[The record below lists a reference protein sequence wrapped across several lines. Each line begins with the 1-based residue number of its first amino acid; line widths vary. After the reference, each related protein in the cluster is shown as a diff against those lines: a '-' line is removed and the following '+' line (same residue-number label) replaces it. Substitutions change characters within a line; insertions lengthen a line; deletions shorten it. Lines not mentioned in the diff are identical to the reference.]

1 MLNFRITFEQP
12 WLLLLL
18 IPAFFFGVLPY
29 FRSPKKYRR
38 TRNRILSVVL
48 HCTALSLAILV
59 LAGIT
64 FQYDLPNKENEV
76 ILLVDKSDSNN
87 KSDDLKDDFVAEV
100 LKNTQSNFKIGIVT
114 FGYDQVYAATLN
126 TDANAVLKEYQRAS
140 DPDTSG
146 TDFEAAIQYAANL
159 FTKPESARIV
169 ILSDG
174 VETDGNANAVIRS
187 LASTGIKVDT
197 VHFPDEESDDIQIL
211 AVHYPDTT
219 IRHGESF
226 EVTLDV
232 KSTFEGVAT
241 LTMFDDATQIGES
254 LELSLTQG
262 TQQIVMEAILPIP
275 GLHKLT
281 FEVESTEDQDVR
293 NNVYNSHLYIE
304 VFDKLLIIE
313 SIAGESSSLCEILNG
328 KKITVVNAYDS
339 DNMPKTLDDL
349 RKYDEIIMV
358 NVANGDLPDGFDQI
372 LYRYVKDIGGGL
384 FTVCGN
390 IEGSDSNPNSE
401 LFQPNAFTEVDMANS
416 LYQELLPV
424 EIIEY
429 TPPAAVIII
438 IDTSGSMH
446 DPFGGSTKLQ
456 AAQEGALSCVE
467 HALTERD
474 WVGVMTFAD
483 QSAQA
488 LELIPRA
495 NNLIEIERAIN
506 GLPQNGGNT
515 RFTHAINDAGDALI
529 ALSAVEKRH
538 IILVTDGQPH
548 DDAEDYGAAMKKNA
562 DRGITMSIV
571 GIDLADTTAGKMK
584 FALEYYAGMSESHFH
599 NVKGSSNVGTEMRKD
614 LNVPEIKSVNYEP
627 FVPIIKDDTNSI
639 VEGIDP
645 TTMPQL
651 SGFYGTKLKADATE
665 VLGTKYVPIY
675 AQWKF
680 GKGTVGS
687 FLCDLNGTLSSE
699 FIESDTGQELLV
711 NMIEALYPT
720 ENIQVPSIRLA
731 LKEHNYRSELNIF
744 ADAAPTDTVSVEVIS
759 RFNSDIPTQVLYPSS
774 GEEFGKVNIEIK
786 TPGVYEIRVMR
797 QDSEGNL
804 LAQHSIYKS
813 FSYSAEYDIVTD
825 TTTYAQKLAAI
836 SEAGEGVVLKK
847 PHEVFENVVKYLHKV
862 IDPRVVLI
870 IIALVVFLLDIAVR
884 KFKFKW
890 PHEIMRDISE
900 KKAQQK
906 AKKG

>member
-18 IPAFFFGVLPY
+18 IPAIFFGVLPY

-38 TRNRILSVVL
+38 TRNRIASVIL

-59 LAGIT
+59 LSGIT
-64 FQYDLPNKENEV
+64 FQYDLPNKDNEV
-76 ILLVDKSDSNN
+76 ILLVDKSDSNEQ
-87 KSDDLKDDFVAEV
+87 SDSLKDAFVAEV
-100 LKNTQSNFKIGIVT
+100 LRNTQSNFKVGVVT
-114 FGYDQVYAATLN
+114 FGYDQVYAAALN
-126 TDANAVLKEYQRAS
+126 TDANTVYQEYLRAS

-146 TDFEAAIQYAANL
+146 TDFEAAIKYAASL
-159 FTKPESARIV
+159 FTKPESARII

-174 VETDGNANAVIRS
+174 VETDGNANTVIRS
-187 LASTGIKVDT
+187 LASTGIKLDT
-197 VHFPDEESDDIQIL
+197 VHFPDKELDDIQIL

-219 IRHGESF
+219 IRHGETF
-226 EVTLDV
+226 EVTLDI
-232 KSTFEGVAT
+232 KSTFEGTAK
-241 LTMFDDATQIGES
+241 LSMFDDATQINES
-254 LELSLTQG
+254 LEVNLARG
-262 TQQIVMEAILPIP
+262 TQQIVLKAILPIP

-281 FEVESTEDQDVR
+281 FEVESVDDSDVR
-293 NNVYNSHLYIE
+293 NNVYNSYLYIE

-313 SIAGESSSLCEILNG
+313 SIAGESTSLREILNG
-328 KKITVVNAYDS
+328 KKITVVNSYDT

-358 NVANGDLPDGFDQI
+358 NVANSDLPDGFDQI

-390 IEGSDSNPNSE
+390 MEGSDSNPNSE
-401 LFQPNAFTEVDMANS
+401 LFKPNAFTEADMANS

-446 DPFGGSTKLQ
+446 DPYGGSTKLV

-506 GLPQNGGNT
+506 GLPQDGGNT

-548 DDAEDYGAAMKKNA
+548 DSESDYGAAMKKNA

-571 GIDLADTTAGKMK
+571 GIDIPDSSAGKMK
-584 FALEYYAGMSESHFH
+584 LALTYYAGMPESHFH
-599 NVKGSSNVGTEMRKD
+599 NVRNSNSIGPAMRDD
-614 LNVPEIKSVNYEP
+614 LNVPEIKAVNYEP
-627 FVPIIKDDTNSI
+627 FVPIIKDETSSI
-639 VEGIDP
+639 VEGINPDD
-645 TTMPQL
+645 MPQL
-651 SGFYGTKLKADATE
+651 GGFYGTKLKEDATE

-687 FLCDLNGTLSSE
+687 FLCDLNGTLSSD
-699 FIESDTGQELLV
+699 FIESETGQNLLV
-711 NMIEALYPT
+711 TIVEALYPT
-720 ENIQVPSIRLA
+720 ENIQVPSIRLT

-744 ADAAPTDTVSVEVIS
+744 ADADPTDTISIEVIS
-759 RFNSDIPTQVLYPSS
+759 RFNSDIPTQVLYPAT
-774 GEEFGKVNIEIK
+774 GEEFGKVDIEIK
-786 TPGVYEIRVMR
+786 DPGVYEIRVMR

-804 LAQHSIYKS
+804 LAQHSMYKA
-813 FSYSAEYDIVTD
+813 FSYSAEYNIVTD

-836 SEAGEGVVLKK
+836 SEAGEGVVLKE

-862 IDPRVVLI
+862 INPRIVLI
-870 IIALVVFLLDIAVR
+870 ITALVVFLLDIAVR

-890 PHEIMRDISE
+890 PHEIMRDIKE

>member
-18 IPAFFFGVLPY
+18 IPALFFGVLPY

-38 TRNRILSVVL
+38 TRNRIASVVL

-76 ILLVDKSDSNN
+76 ILLVDKSDSNE
-87 KSDDLKDDFVAEV
+87 KSDSLKDAFVEEV
-100 LKNTQSNFKIGIVT
+100 LKNTQSNFKIGVVT
-114 FGYDQVYAATLN
+114 FGYDQVYAAALN
-126 TDANAVLKEYQRAS
+126 TDANAVYQEYLRSS

-146 TDFEAAIQYAANL
+146 TDFEAAIKYAASL

-187 LASTGIKVDT
+187 LASTGIKLDT
-197 VHFPDEESDDIQIL
+197 VHFPDEESNDIQIL
-211 AVHYPDTT
+211 AVHYPETT
-219 IRHGESF
+219 IRHGETF

-232 KSTFEGVAT
+232 KSTFSGLAT
-241 LTMFDDATQIGES
+241 LSMFDDATQIGES
-254 LELSLTQG
+254 LEVNLARG

-281 FEVESTEDQDVR
+281 FEVECTDDLDVR

-313 SIAGESSSLCEILNG
+313 SIAGESNSICEILNG
-328 KKITVVNAYDS
+328 KKITVVNAYDN
-339 DNMPKTLDDL
+339 DNMPKTLEDL

-358 NVANGDLPDGFDQI
+358 NVANSDLPDGFDQI

-390 IEGSDSNPNSE
+390 KDDGNPNDD
-401 LFQPNAFTEVDMANS
+401 LFEANAFTEADMGNS

-438 IDTSGSMH
+438 IDTSGSMYN
-446 DPFGGSTKLQ
+446 PNVPYETTKLY
-456 AAQEGALSCVE
+456 AAQQGALTCLN
-467 HALTERD
+467 ALTDRD

-488 LELIPRA
+488 LELTPRTDRIKIENA
-495 NNLIEIERAIN
+495 INNL
-506 GLPQNGGNT
+506 PKNGGNT
-515 RFTHAINDAGDALI
+515 KFTHAINDAGDALI

-538 IILVTDGQPH
+538 IILVTDGQPQ
-548 DDAEDYGAAMKKNA
+548 DSEEDYGAAMKKNA

-571 GIDLADTTAGKMK
+571 GIEADGYEKQMK
-584 FALEYYAGMSESHFH
+584 FALQYYAGMPESHFH
-599 NVKGSSNVGTEMRKD
+599 NAKNLSSVGTAMRDD
-614 LNVPEIKSVNYEP
+614 LDLPEITSVNYEP
-627 FVPIIKDDTNSI
+627 FVPTIKDDTSSVI
-639 VEGIDP
+639 DGIDP
-645 TTMPQL
+645 TTIPRL
-651 SGFYGTKLKADATE
+651 EGFYGTKLKADATE
-665 VLGTKYVPIY
+665 VLGGEFVPIY

-687 FLCDLNGTLSSE
+687 FLCDLNGTWSSE
-699 FIESDTGQELLV
+699 FIESETGQELII
-711 NMIEALYPT
+711 NMVEALYPT
-720 ENIQVPSIRLA
+720 ENIQVPSVRLT

-744 ADAAPTDTVSVEVIS
+744 ADADPTDTVFVEIIS
-759 RFNSDIPTQVLYPSS
+759 RFNADIPTQVLYPAS
-774 GEEFGKVNIEIK
+774 GADFGKVDIEIK
-786 TPGVYEIRVMR
+786 TPGVYEIRVIR

-813 FSYSAEYDIVTD
+813 FSYSAEYNILSD

-836 SEAGEGVVLKK
+836 SEAGEGVVLTE
-847 PHEVFENVVKYLHKV
+847 PREVFENVVKYLHKV
-862 IDPRVVLI
+862 IDPRIVLI
-870 IIALVVFLLDIAVR
+870 IIALVVFLMDIAVR